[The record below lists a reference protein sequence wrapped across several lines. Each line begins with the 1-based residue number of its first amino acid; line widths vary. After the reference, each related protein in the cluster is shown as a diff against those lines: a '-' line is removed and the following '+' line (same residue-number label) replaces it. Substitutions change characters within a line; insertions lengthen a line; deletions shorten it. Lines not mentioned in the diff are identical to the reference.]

1 LGYVD
6 MNAQADPE
14 NAAEHACVRKQA
26 AFRQSLS
33 IAGQKKIGKEKIHGD
48 QGVRRRR
55 FGRGFRPLDIAAE
68 KGESVAA
75 EMAGNALFVQ
85 ADATSEEEVQAAL
98 DKTAAAFGTLNVVVN
113 CAGVADRGKI
123 LSRRGPLSLAAFRQ
137 VLSVNL
143 VGTVNVVRLAVA
155 QMVKNA
161 PGPDGERGVI
171 VNTASVAAFDGQ
183 IGQIA
188 YAASKA
194 GVVGL
199 TLPLARE
206 CADYGIRAVTI
217 APGLFD
223 TPLMAGLPE
232 GVRIELAKTVPNG
245 ECIRLDGALRM
256 TAR

>member
-1 LGYVD
+1 MEIKECVAVVSGGASGLG
-6 MNAQADPE
+6 
-14 NAAEHACVRKQA
+14 AAT
-26 AFRQSLS
+26 
-33 IAGQKKIGKEKIHGD
+33 
-48 QGVRRRR
+48 VRRIVAL
-55 FGRGFRPLDIAAE
+55 GGKAVILDIAAE

-75 EMAGNALFVQ
+75 EMGGNALFVQ

-113 CAGVADRGKI
+113 CAGVADPGKI

-232 GVRIELAKTVPNG
+232 GVRIELAKTVPFPHRLGIPEEYARLAIHILENRMLNG